1 MHIPR
6 DSLLLPCSKKPQVWD
21 ISGPFKY
28 QLFQREPGVPRFIFG
43 MSSGAP
49 RPESTCHPP
58 GCFSKGKSCFSKG
71 KTNFKP
77 PYGTFSPAP
86 SPPTAERRE
95 KKNHQTLPG
104 VVSFFSPISSRLNPN
119 LRCAVPKNSKAP
131 EFLFP
136 LSFIHCG
143 SLNSRGLGSRLP
155 GIKSTFLSLWL
166 P

>member
-1 MHIPR
+1 MHIPW
-6 DSLLLPCSKKPQVWD
+6 DTPLLPCSKKPQVWD
-21 ISGPFKY
+21 IFDPFKY
-28 QLFQREPGVPRFIFG
+28 QLLQQKPGVPQFIFG
-43 MSSGAP
+43 MSSGAA
-49 RPESTCHPP
+49 RPEFTCHPP
-58 GCFSKGKSCFSKG
+58 GCFSRGKSCFSKG
-71 KTNFKP
+71 KTNFNLPPQSFLPSSLSPHCGAMGKKP
-77 PYGTFSPAP
+77 NQA
-86 SPPTAERRE
+86 
-95 KKNHQTLPG
+95 LPG
-104 VVSFFSPISSRLNPN
+104 VVSFFSPISSWLKPN